1 VAVRLARVGS
11 LDGCRRLNHGGGQ
24 TGAECEDKESHP
36 TPSFH
41 APSLSSKRPS
51 WRTLSLPVDL
61 APVCAGTCLI
71 LLPVDGLRSIV
82 PIVF

>member
-1 VAVRLARVGS
+1 
-11 LDGCRRLNHGGGQ
+11 
-24 TGAECEDKESHP
+24 
-36 TPSFH
+36 
-41 APSLSSKRPS
+41 
-51 WRTLSLPVDL
+51 LPVDL